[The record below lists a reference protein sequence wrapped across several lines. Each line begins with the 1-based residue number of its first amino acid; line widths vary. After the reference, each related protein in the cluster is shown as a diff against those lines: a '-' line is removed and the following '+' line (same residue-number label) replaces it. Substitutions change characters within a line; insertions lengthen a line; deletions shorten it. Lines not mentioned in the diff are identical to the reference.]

1 MRVAVAEGIGKKV
14 AVVVNIEKMKA
25 TAVAGTQADTPA
37 VADIEEKTAVACPT
51 KNNLVGCTGI
61 GLAVHDLG
69 TEQGFVVVLRGEFR
83 TVGSRAEV
91 DSWALACVLWTGD
104 MPGLERK
111 C

>member
-14 AVVVNIEKMKA
+14 AVVVNIEKTKA
-25 TAVAGTQADTPA
+25 TAVAGTQANTPA

-51 KNNLVGCTGI
+51 NELVGCTGI
-61 GLAVHDLG
+61 GLADHDLG

-83 TVGSRAEV
+83 TVESRAEV
-91 DSWALACVLWTGD
+91 DSWALACVLRTGD
-104 MPGLERK
+104 MPGLGRK

>member
-1 MRVAVAEGIGKKV
+1 VRVGVAEGIGKKV

-25 TAVAGTQADTPA
+25 TAVAGTQLNTPA
-37 VADIEEKTAVACPT
+37 VADIERTAVACPT

-61 GLAVHDLG
+61 GLAVHNLG

-83 TVGSRAEV
+83 TVGSRAGV
-91 DSWALACVLWTGD
+91 DSWALACVLRTGD

>member
-25 TAVAGTQADTPA
+25 TAVAGTQVNTPA
-37 VADIEEKTAVACPT
+37 VADIEEKTAVACPA
-51 KNNLVGCTGI
+51 KNNPVGCTGN
-61 GLAVHDLG
+61 GLAVHDLS
-69 TEQGFVVVLRGEFR
+69 TEQGFVVVLRGELH

-91 DSWALACVLWTGD
+91 DSWTLACVLRTGD

-111 C
+111 R